1 MNIFKWA
8 ISGLYGS
15 VDLDLSEGHNL
26 LEISNFVDALR
37 FFENAISQNSSDSRA
52 LIGKGRAL
60 IGLNRLDR
68 AIEAFDQAIAL
79 GSNHKEAF
87 IGKGKA
93 LAGLRRFEDAVDA
106 FERAIALESKCEE
119 AFICKG
125 NALLELEKF
134 HDASE
139 AFGSAIA
146 LESRDPAAFV
156 GKGKALL
163 EFNACEEEAVEAF
176 DKAIALQPNSEDAFI
191 QKGKALADLEMF
203 NEAVKSFNKAI
214 ELGTTN
220 PEAFLGKA
228 EALEELDEFEDAI
241 CQYDKLIELG
251 SVDKEV
257 FVAKGRALINLE
269 NYEDAISVLDEAIA
283 LDASNEDAYIC
294 KGQALAGFGRHE
306 EAIVLFDH
314 VMIDLESTDENAIIG
329 KGQALIELK
338 RFEDAIGVFDQAIEL
353 ETTDK
358 DAFVGKGEALLGLKR
373 FEEAISA
380 FNQAIA
386 LDSEADDIFIGKG
399 KALAGLGRF
408 EEAITA
414 FEEAIAPGEDDAEA
428 LICKGQALIA
438 LKRFD
443 EAYDPFAD
451 ALELEPPEE
460 RAYIGK
466 AMALRMNSRLEGAV
480 AACDN
485 CLSTNSESLDA
496 LYVKGSVLLELR
508 RHQEASQCFQ
518 EASTILSRQLEREV
532 DDDDEE
538 TGATESKSVQEV
550 TDRSEDML
558 QFINSSPCE
567 KILQLS
573 QKISQC
579 RNFSVVS
586 HPFDNNDTDGKS
598 SESSRVP
605 DLDIDKKDIDSA
617 VSDVVSRM
625 LDGSW
630 KDWERGDILL
640 QEDVKTILLHF
651 VVRSYSEQNLCS
663 SIFSLVWLL
672 INVAR
677 AHPRNGSQLWKTFI
691 HSLENFCIDYI
702 GACDVEA
709 YKSMKT
715 MVNSCLSEFKPL
727 TPQIKQEVPEGEGN
741 PSSFLR
747 QQALNKL
754 ESFENKLRRI
764 NQDARCNVKG
774 EARIKEKAEL
784 DENHGGYDGDFTR
797 VLDYLRGT
805 IYISI
810 DPSTHDLKE
819 SVDGVLKRLQH
830 DIGPIRRMKLF
841 KAEDRVPLP
850 RLLLNLDFEGLV
862 CEVQIRFR
870 LWGMDTVYQD
880 FVHELYEL
888 MRKPS
893 QDVNLQSHLITMILD
908 MLGKLQINIS
918 NDMVKTWI
926 RNCTKVR
933 FSQLEDVNAEDE
945 ERVRLIV
952 IEANKGRKKL
962 EIRVKTAI
970 VQENGFFVRVPSYL
984 EKAGEFLM
992 HVKKVSTIT
1001 E

>member
-79 GSNHKEAF
+79 ESNHNEAF
-87 IGKGKA
+87 IGKGKV
-93 LAGLRRFEDAVDA
+93 LAGLRRFQDAVV
-106 FERAIALESKCEE
+106 
-119 AFICKG
+119 CKG
-125 NALLELEKF
+125 KALLELDKF

-139 AFGSAIA
+139 AFWSAIA
-146 LESRDPAAFV
+146 LVSRDPAAFV

-163 EFNACEEEAVEAF
+163 EFNDCEEAAVEAF

-191 QKGKALADLEMF
+191 QKGKALTDL
-203 NEAVKSFNKAI
+203 
-214 ELGTTN
+214 
-220 PEAFLGKA
+220 
-228 EALEELDEFEDAI
+228 
-241 CQYDKLIELG
+241 
-251 SVDKEV
+251 
-257 FVAKGRALINLE
+257 
-269 NYEDAISVLDEAIA
+269 
-283 LDASNEDAYIC
+283 
-294 KGQALAGFGRHE
+294 
-306 EAIVLFDH
+306 
-314 VMIDLESTDENAIIG
+314 
-329 KGQALIELK
+329 
-338 RFEDAIGVFDQAIEL
+338 EDAIGVFDQAIEL